1 MKGPTA
7 VCVYPAGDP
16 VVVDDP
22 VEGCTMNSH
31 KLLKCSWTFNAIEVW
46 NSSCHSVDYEQSQV
60 HVLVTRSAI
69 VFHQAKQLARA
80 PLEAAQM
87 GTAKLH
93 HLVSSM
99 TAIWCLCFLLMLF
112 GFPNADS
119 KTSSSPLQHD
129 SNVVSVFLVDDI

>member
-69 VFHQAKQLARA
+69 VFHQAKQLARVMDISYPNRA
-80 PLEAAQM
+80 IVSSFP
-87 GTAKLH
+87 
-93 HLVSSM
+93 VSSM
-99 TAIWCLCFLLMLF
+99 GGQGERKFDYT
-112 GFPNADS
+112 S
-119 KTSSSPLQHD
+119 KTSDPIKQNRNEMKAVPPSPFPGPD
-129 SNVVSVFLVDDI
+129 FLT